1 MKKDKVLEANQLAT
15 IAANLLNDGILEAD
29 RTTAKRIFRE
39 LEGSRKVTLTHLKME
54 DGGTVRMDLAMDA
67 RAFNGSLNFSAWRDG
82 VLALVARLSD
92 DLRVGKPLP
101 VFKPLE
107 TDEPALDGGGELN
120 LIGSVGG
127 TNHDGMINAIMLG
140 LAPDPERPIV
150 TFSLVYV
157 DPSQFLSA
165 DSASTSSTS

>member
-1 MKKDKVLEANQLAT
+1 MKKDKILEANQLAT
-15 IAANLLNDGILEAD
+15 IAANLLNDGVLEAD

-92 DLRVGKPLP
+92 DLREGKPLP
-101 VFKPLE
+101 VFKPLD
-107 TDEPALDGGGELN
+107 TDEQASDADNNLN

-140 LAPDPERPIV
+140 LSPDPERPIV

-157 DPSQFLSA
+157 DPDQFLSA
-165 DSASTSSTS
+165 DAASASSSS